1 MFTIKRRLS
10 PIESVIESQI
20 KSFTPFEELFRDVK
34 FTNNNVKSNVVNQE
48 SFQEIQMCIPGIDK
62 KLINISLDD
71 FILKVKYKIN
81 YEESEDSKKYS
92 LREFGISSFDKIFKL
107 PKDSNLDKITSKY
120 DNGILYINVPKSD
133 SAKNKK
139 RTVEIK

>member
-10 PIESVIESQI
+10 PIESVLESQL
-20 KSFTPFEELFRDVK
+20 KSFTPLEELFRDVK

-71 FILKVKYKIN
+71 FILKVKYEITD
-81 YEESEDSKKYS
+81 EESEDSKKYS
-92 LREFGISSFDKIFKL
+92 LREFRKSSFDKMFKL

-120 DNGILYINVPKSD
+120 DNGILYINVPKSN

>member
-10 PIESVIESQI
+10 PIESVIDSQL

-34 FTNNNVKSNVVNQE
+34 FTNNNVMSNVLNQE

-62 KLINISLDD
+62 KLINISLED
-71 FILKVKYKIN
+71 FILKVKYEITD
-81 YEESEDSKKYS
+81 EESEDSKNYS
-92 LREFGISSFDKIFKL
+92 LREFGKSSFDKMFKL

-120 DNGILYINVPKSD
+120 DNGILYINVPKSN

>member
-1 MFTIKRRLS
+1 MFTIKRRMS
-10 PIESVIESQI
+10 PIESVLESQL

-62 KLINISLDD
+62 NLINISLDD
-71 FILKVKYKIN
+71 FILKVKY
-81 YEESEDSKKYS
+81 EMTDDESEDLKKYS
-92 LREFGISSFDKIFKL
+92 LREFGKSSFDKMFKL

-120 DNGILYINVPKSD
+120 DNGILYINVPKSN
-133 SAKNKK
+133 SSKKKK
-139 RTVEIK
+139 RTVEIN